1 MSALHLYPLVFTCTN
16 ILVRIEEEEE
26 IVSSES
32 TSWKRGERVR
42 EEIGRRGRREGG
54 GEEVGGKVGLL
65 AEEAETAAVR

>member
-26 IVSSES
+26 TV
-32 TSWKRGERVR
+32 ERKHEL
-42 EEIGRRGRREGG
+42 EERREGERRDREEG
-54 GEEVGGKVGLL
+54 GEVGGKVGLL

>member
-26 IVSSES
+26 TVERKRELEERRKGERDEIRRRWEER
-32 TSWKRGERVR
+32 RGER
-42 EEIGRRGRREGG
+42 
-54 GEEVGGKVGLL
+54 VGGKVGLL